1 MWKGFPPWQQ
11 GWRIE
16 VCFFPALWRI
26 KTAACP
32 LASEQGIPCC
42 LHCRQWMCWNCWL
55 QFMLE
60 DVIQKSR
67 PVCVLSPTPA
77 DSQAPSSFLATRGSL
92 PFSPL
97 SFLILI
103 SALECLLNGR
113 EEGICSILPEPCWSC
128 CHLLQTY
135 WARLSVLLLG
145 KSAPPVAVTRTA
157 SVCRRAHGTGKEP
170 LPGEQEDDGKRN
182 VPVCLSQNES
192 VPLLVPVL
200 PGISIKD
207 SWLFGSA
214 CQYISTTRKH

>member
-113 EEGICSILPEPCWSC
+113 EEGICSTLPEPCWSC

-135 WARLSVLLLG
+135 WARLR
-145 KSAPPVAVTRTA
+145 AC
-157 SVCRRAHGTGKEP
+157 CRWGSLHLPWLSRGLP
-170 LPGEQEDDGKRN
+170 LFADGHMARGRSL
-182 VPVCLSQNES
+182 CLEN
-192 VPLLVPVL
+192 
-200 PGISIKD
+200 
-207 SWLFGSA
+207 
-214 CQYISTTRKH
+214 RKMTENAMFLYV